1 MYSIQIFLINFSSH
15 NNAQWCYIDE
25 RYNKCQDI
33 AESNKFR
40 YRVFTNKIS
49 VSSSGAD
56 AIVSTLLNLL
66 AYSLFHNSLSIFGIN
81 EIAGNHGTIVVKL
94 TLGF

>member
-1 MYSIQIFLINFSSH
+1 M
-15 NNAQWCYIDE
+15 NATTNAKILLHQTNSGTE
-25 RYNKCQDI
+25 
-33 AESNKFR
+33 F
-40 YRVFTNKIS
+40 FTNKIS